1 MFPPGIGRTHEIRKA
16 ADEELGKLLAAG
28 VLEQIK
34 DAENTEPFGK
44 MAPNK
49 KTVKPTSDSHNS
61 NYALV
66 NYESKQQVVD
76 EHQEVENNYENN
88 TFSFERLH
96 WTDCLEIILVGAAA
110 LFVLRYIQKYMKK
123 RRQREESARQ
133 AQLVSTLQDSIP
145 MTSIPTAPMVPML
158 EDRSA
163 QNNNKGAS
171 RASSF
176 RLYQP

>member
-1 MFPPGIGRTHEIRKA
+1 MP
-16 ADEELGKLLAAG
+16 
-28 VLEQIK
+28 
-34 DAENTEPFGK
+34 
-44 MAPNK
+44 PNK
-49 KTVKPTSDSHNS
+49 KSVKPTSDSHNS

-66 NYESKQQVVD
+66 NYESSQQIVD
-76 EHQEVENNYENN
+76 EHQETENNFENN
-88 TFSFERLH
+88 TFSFEKLH

-110 LFVLRYIQKYMKK
+110 LFVLRFIQKYMKK

-145 MTSIPTAPMVPML
+145 MTTSIPTAPMVPML

-163 QNNNKGAS
+163 QNINKGAS